1 MIANCSRD
9 QDQDQDQDLDPDR
22 GQDQDQDQ
30 DQDQIVAPWQA
41 MVRAEPALHMA
52 MCPRIRRVQL
62 PEVDGKPWVILSQRI
77 ASSATM
83 MFQARVAGKWSFTT
97 MVTLLHVWAVYANPV
112 FT

>member
-9 QDQDQDQDLDPDR
+9 QDQDQDQDQDLDPDR
-22 GQDQDQDQ
+22 DQDQYQ
-30 DQDQIVAPWQA
+30 YQIVAPWQA
-41 MVRAEPALHMA
+41 MVRAEPAQHLA
-52 MCPRIRRVQL
+52 MCPQIRRVQL

-97 MVTLLHVWAVYANPV
+97 MVILLHVWAVYTNPV